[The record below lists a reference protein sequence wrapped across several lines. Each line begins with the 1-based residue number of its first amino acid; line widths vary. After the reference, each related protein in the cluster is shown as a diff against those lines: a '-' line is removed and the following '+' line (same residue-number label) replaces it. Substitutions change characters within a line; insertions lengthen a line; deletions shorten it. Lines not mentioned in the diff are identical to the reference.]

1 MKSFQTAALMIG
13 GSLLLGSCSSLPFFG
28 GNESPPEAEV
38 PATAPVAADAPVAEE
53 AALEEV
59 PAPEFTDPLVE
70 DGNTSPV
77 GSLRKATDPDDRL
90 KVAQSR
96 QGRPDPF
103 AVNPITVTVELP
115 PPTPVPTLPATPN
128 VPNLPGVP
136 TLPGTPIGGLP
147 DRPVVPTVIL
157 PDPTLA
163 KAIVVTG
170 VVQVG
175 SSPQAILRSPLEP
188 SSRYVSPGQRVANGK
203 VLVKR
208 IEVRGSDPVV
218 ILEESGIEVVKFVGQ
233 PAEVTQ
239 PTTEQGANPA

>member
-28 GNESPPEAEV
+28 GNESPPEAEA
-38 PATAPVAADAPVAEE
+38 PAAVAPVAEAPAAEE

-103 AVNPITVTVELP
+103 AANPITVTVELP
-115 PPTPVPTLPATPN
+115 PPSAVPTTPT

-136 TLPGTPIGGLP
+136 TLPGTPIGNLP
-147 DRPVVPTVIL
+147 DQPLIPAVIL
-157 PDPTLA
+157 PDPALA

-188 SSRYVSPGQRVANGK
+188 SSRYVSPGQRVANGQ

-239 PTTEQGANPA
+239 PTTEQGGNAA